1 MPDTS
6 IYMDTNN
13 LRIIPARREN
23 SAHTVVLSGKEI
35 RISGISREYET
46 TSLIVLLDS
55 TNRFVAGTS
64 VPADGMWNLQFTSD
78 RVAKDRGALDVRL
91 YVMEEGS
98 NVMVPIH
105 TPSRV
110 LNQINGYLVSFLPD
124 DAQNV
129 PSFRDRYID
138 LIIQAT
144 KQNYVATSVHDQIKT
159 GNNYQSI
166 DFGGLFRQGARSQ
179 RGPLLERIDFNNAS
193 VLDLGCNTGEV
204 SRYIRQL
211 GARLVDGYEYDPFFV
226 ETGRAMNAALGTTR
240 VSLFQGDV
248 TNRKLY
254 EGMRYDIVVA
264 LSVYVYIVSRL
275 ADIAKVADVLV
286 FETHTLDHGL
296 DFYLR
301 SLLPHFPFVKH
312 LGYSEN
318 NKNPR
323 KSRALLIFATS
334 KRQIQNHVSDRQIL
348 VKPYFRNLFV
358 EEYGPVIPTELSRFC
373 KNLKLETSKPHLRRN
388 TSLSFGTPEYFF
400 WLLVG
405 YADYIEAN
413 RTVQP
418 ENAFLQRY
426 RLSIKSGTIDSS
438 LVPLLGDEQAL
449 TTKVRNKFSDI
460 DFFTRGLP
468 ELVPPVRLR
477 LASRGQLEFL
487 NTSGERLR
495 CLDIDG
501 HHRFFIAQL
510 LGYTTLSYIS
520 RNAGDGMKNWKKFI
534 KSNYSLLKSSPSD

>member
-1 MPDTS
+1 MPDTLT
-6 IYMDTNN
+6 YMDTNN

-23 SAHTVVLSGKEI
+23 SAHTVVLSEKEI

-46 TSLIVLLDS
+46 TSLVVLLDS
-55 TNRFVAGTS
+55 TNRFVAGT
-64 VPADGMWNLQFTSD
+64 PIGADGMWNLQFTSD
-78 RVAKDRGALDVRL
+78 RLAKDRGALDGQL
-91 YVMEEGS
+91 YVGKEGS
-98 NVMVPIH
+98 NVIVPIH
-105 TPSRV
+105 TPDRIR
-110 LNQINGYLVSFLPD
+110 NQINGYIISLLPD
-124 DAQNV
+124 DAQDV

-144 KQNYVATSVHDQIKT
+144 KQNYVAISVHDKIKT

-264 LSVYVYIVSRL
+264 LSVYVYIASRL
-275 ADIAKVADVLV
+275 ADIVKVADVLV

-301 SLLPHFPFVKH
+301 NLLPHFPFVKH
-312 LGYSEN
+312 LGYTEN
-318 NKNPR
+318 NKDPR

-334 KRQIQNHVSDRQIL
+334 QRQIQNHVSDRHLL

-358 EEYGPVIPTELSRFC
+358 EEYGHVSPTELPHFC
-373 KNLKLETSKPHLRRN
+373 KNLKLEASKPHSRRN
-388 TSLSFGTPEYFF
+388 ASLSFGTPDYFF
-400 WLLVG
+400 WFLVG

-438 LVPLLGDEQAL
+438 LVPLLEDEQVL
-449 TTKVRNKFSDI
+449 TTKVRNKFCDL
-460 DFFTRGLP
+460 DFFARGLP
-468 ELVPPVRLR
+468 DLVPPLRLK

-487 NTSGERLR
+487 NISGERLR

-501 HHRFFIAQL
+501 HHRFFMAQL

-534 KSNYSLLKSSPSD
+534 KSNYSLLRFPPSD

>member
-1 MPDTS
+1 MTTGIPHPLA
-6 IYMDTNN
+6 YMDTNN
-13 LRIIPARREN
+13 LRVIPAKREN
-23 SAHTVVLSGKEI
+23 SAHTAILSGKKI
-35 RISGISREYET
+35 QISGTSREYET
-46 TSLIVLLDS
+46 TAFVVLLDS
-55 TNRFVAGTS
+55 TNRFVAGTP
-64 VPADGMWNLQFTSD
+64 VPTDGMWNLQFTSD
-78 RVAKDRGALDVRL
+78 RVAKDRGALDVQL
-91 YVMEEGS
+91 YVVKEGS
-98 NVMVPIH
+98 NVIIPIH
-105 TPSRV
+105 IPNQVR
-110 LNQINGYLVSFLPD
+110 NQINGHIVSFLPD
-124 DAQNV
+124 DARDV

-144 KQNYVATSVHDQIKT
+144 RQNYVATSVHKKIKT

-179 RGPLLERIDFNNAS
+179 RDSLLERIDFNNAS

-275 ADIAKVADVLV
+275 ADIAKVAEVLV

-296 DFYLR
+296 DFYLQNLM
-301 SLLPHFPFVKH
+301 SYFPFVKH

-318 NKNPR
+318 NKDPR
-323 KSRALLIFATS
+323 KSRAFLIFATS
-334 KRQIQNHVSDRQIL
+334 KRRIQNYVSDRQLL
-348 VKPYFRNLFV
+348 VKPYFRNLFI
-358 EEYGPVIPTELSRFC
+358 EEYGPMSPTELPRFC
-373 KNLKLETSKPHLRRN
+373 RNLKRDASKQHSMPDDL
-388 TSLSFGTPEYFF
+388 LSFGHPAYFF

-405 YADYIEAN
+405 YADYVEAS
-413 RTVQP
+413 RTVRP

-426 RLSIKSGTIDSS
+426 RNAIENGTIDSS
-438 LVPLLGDEQAL
+438 LTPLLRDEHAL
-449 TTKVRNKFSDI
+449 TTKVRNKFADI
-460 DFFTRGLP
+460 DFFAGDLP
-468 ELVPPVRLR
+468 DLVPPIRLT
-477 LASRGQLEFL
+477 LADRGQLDFL
-487 NTSGERLR
+487 DTSGERLR

-501 HHRFFIAQL
+501 HHRFFMAQL

-520 RNAGDGMKNWKKFI
+520 SNAEDRTKNWKQII
-534 KSNYSLLKSSPSD
+534 KSNYSLL